1 MKPCLIEI
9 TGLDQIHTTII
20 KTSDRSERSEKGQF
34 LTPTAIARFMA
45 CLFKNNFKKIRL
57 LDAGAGAGVLFT
69 YCIESF
75 INKSNKPKTIE
86 IIAYEKDNKLEPYLE
101 EAMNYCS
108 TICENSDINFH
119 GELRIEDFI
128 KYGTTISSEHLFKK
142 EEKLFT
148 HAILN
153 PPYKKINKNSKTRA
167 LLDAS
172 DLHVSNLYAAFVW
185 LAAKMLTK
193 KGELV
198 FITPRSFCNGP
209 YFCKFRKALLSM
221 MAIQHIHVFNS
232 RKKVFNND
240 KVLQENIIIHAIKE
254 TSTPGTITISSS
266 EGLDFNNMQVKHVHY
281 ENVVF
286 PNDKDSYI
294 HLITNN
300 KDEDVIKNMQKFNTS
315 LYELGIDVSTGRV
328 VDFRA
333 SKYLQMIPGNDSVP
347 LIYPFNFQDGFI
359 VWPLKSSKK
368 PNAIKVTEKT
378 RDLLVNSGYYVLT
391 KRFSTKEEKKRIVA
405 SVYEPQCVRHM
416 SVAFEN
422 HLNYFHKKHNG
433 MPLELAKGL
442 LLYINSSLFDNYFRL
457 FSGHTQVN
465 ASDLRKMRYPTYEQ
479 LMKISAYVS
488 DCIPEQDVIDS
499 IIEKVCINND

>member
-1 MKPCLIEI
+1 MKPCLVEI
-9 TGLDQIHTTII
+9 TELDQIHNTII
-20 KTSDRSERSEKGQF
+20 RSSQRSERSEKGQF
-34 LTPTAIARFMA
+34 LTPTAIAQFMA
-45 CLFKNNFKKIRL
+45 GLFRNNVSNIRL

-69 YCIESF
+69 YCTEHF
-75 INKSNKPKTIE
+75 INKTNKPKTIE
-86 IIAYEKDNKLEPYLE
+86 ITAYENDEKLESYLD
-101 EAMNYCS
+101 EAINYCK
-108 TICENSDINFH
+108 TICHNSDIDFQ
-119 GELRIEDFI
+119 GQVRIKDFI
-128 KYGTTISSEHLFKK
+128 QCGTVILSENLFQK

-153 PPYKKINKNSKTRA
+153 PPYKKINKNSRTRA

-172 DLHVSNLYAAFVW
+172 DFQVSNLYAAFVW
-185 LAAKMLTK
+185 LAAKMLEK
-193 KGELV
+193 GGELV

-209 YFCKFRKALLSM
+209 YFCKFRKALLSI

-232 RKKVFNND
+232 RKKAFNND
-240 KVLQENIIIHAIKE
+240 KVLQENVIIHAIKE
-254 TSTPGTITISSS
+254 TYTPSEVTISSS
-266 EGLDFNNMQVKHVHY
+266 EGLDFHNMQVKHVPY
-281 ENVVF
+281 ENVVL

-294 HLITNN
+294 HLITNDR
-300 KDEDVIKNMQKFNTS
+300 DEEVIKNMQEFNTS
-315 LYELGIDVSTGRV
+315 LHELGIEVSTGRV

-333 SKYLQMIPGNDSVP
+333 SKYLQMNPDNDSVP

-359 VWPLKSSKK
+359 TWPLKSTKK

-378 RDLLVNSGYYVLT
+378 RDLLINSGYYILT
-391 KRFSTKEEKKRIVA
+391 KRFSTKEEKKRVVA
-405 SVYEPQCVRHM
+405 SVYDPQRIRYM

-433 MPLELAKGL
+433 MSQELAKGL

-479 LMKISAYVS
+479 LIQLSTYVN
-488 DCIPEQDVIDS
+488 DFIPEQDVIDS
-499 IIEKVCINND
+499 IIDKVCKYNG